1 MEKEIYYSSDRRKVI
16 IISSV
21 GEMNEIIGYMD
32 QLRYKYD
39 TMLVIGNG
47 FDINLGLRTTY
58 KDFVNSR
65 IFKRMYVKRIQEKSK
80 GDNPQPSLID
90 FLYGKKFLE
99 KWYDIESALLEYV
112 SRKLDGSF
120 VNNVEEDKKDY
131 ELVCNSLVE
140 YLAGLFKVKDQLG
153 LAQKMGESA
162 AGQLLK
168 KMSSYKSIVYSFNY
182 TPIDL
187 IVGAIYAPGD
197 INSYRVHGKIEKETI
212 FEGNLKDNSIILG
225 IETNDINSI
234 APGYSFLLKSNNPS
248 YKSTNLASDLL
259 DSKNVIFFGHSLNQ
273 MDFGYFEG
281 YFRKLASNTDNNRM
295 LTIITKDETSR
306 ITILDNIRK
315 MGFPARDIFA
325 HTNVQFILTDKI
337 DKDMIESEK
346 YQKLIEQISI

>member
-21 GEMNEIIGYMD
+21 GKMNEIMEYMD

-39 TMLVIGNG
+39 NMLVIGNG
-47 FDINLGLRTTY
+47 FDLNLGLRTTY

-65 IFKRMYVKRIQEKSK
+65 IFKRVYVKRLQEKCK

-90 FLYGKKFLE
+90 YLYGKKFLE

-112 SRKLDGSF
+112 SRKPDGSF

-131 ELVCNSLVE
+131 ERVCESLVE
-140 YLAGLFKVKDQLG
+140 YLASLFKVKDQIG
-153 LAQKMGESA
+153 LANKMGKSA
-162 AGQLLK
+162 AGQLLL
-168 KMSSYKSIVYSFNY
+168 KMNSYNSILYSFNY

-187 IVGAIYAPGD
+187 IIGAIYVPKDLNAK
-197 INSYRVHGKIEKETI
+197 RVHGEIKKETI
-212 FEGNLKDNSIILG
+212 FEGNLHNNSIILG

-248 YKSTNLASDLL
+248 YKSTNIASDLL
-259 DSKNVIFFGHSLNQ
+259 DSKKVIFFGHSLNQ

-281 YFRKLASNTDNNRM
+281 YFRTLASNTDRNRM
-295 LTIITKDETSR
+295 LTIITKDESSR

-315 MGFPARDIFA
+315 MGISVRDIFA
-325 HTNVQFILTDKI
+325 HTNIQFVLTDKLYI
-337 DKDMIESEK
+337 DKNESEK
-346 YQKLIEQISI
+346 YDKLFESL